1 MRKYAVLLLV
11 LVFLTASF
19 VITAKP
25 VSMAAPVE
33 NSWVPKAPMQQA
45 RSGLGIAVVSGK
57 IYAIGGTTESGFIPN
72 AYGSTVYGYRAN
84 GVGTNEEY
92 DPETDTWT
100 YKASMPTPRLAFATA
115 VYKNKIYCIGGQANR
130 SYTGI
135 NEVYDPATDTWETK
149 TPMPTPRTWVT
160 ANVVNG
166 KIYLMSGYGWFGSDS
181 SSKLN
186 EVYDPETDSWET
198 KTPSPDVPISGY
210 NLASCVFDNKIF
222 LFGGLTQ
229 DQHYQLNQI
238 YDTETDT
245 WSAGAYPPSSLGGG
259 AAAATTGASA
269 PKTIYA
275 MGPAPMYNPQGAPSY
290 TNRVYDP
297 RTDYWWSAA
306 DMPSERFNFGIAVVN
321 DTFYVIGGHT
331 YSYPGNYAPVALNEQ
346 YTPIGYGT
354 PDPSYVPPIET
365 STPEIALLSPENQIY
380 NETDVSLVFTVNKP
394 VVWMGYSLDSQENVT
409 ITGNT
414 TISGLSSGLHNVTV
428 YAKDEFENTGASE
441 TITFSVAE
449 EPFPVAAVAVASTA
463 VASVIGVS
471 LAVYL
476 TKTRRKNQKTKNAP
490 STDSSTTHHNN

>member
-1 MRKYAVLLLV
+1 MHV
-11 LVFLTASF
+11 
-19 VITAKP
+19 
-25 VSMAAPVE
+25 
-33 NSWVPKAPMQQA
+33 A
-45 RSGLGIAVVSGK
+45 RSGLGVAAVNGK
-57 IYAIGGTTESGFIPN
+57 IYAIGGSTESGFAPN
-72 AYGSTVYGYRAN
+72 AYGSTVYDFSAN

-92 DPETDTWT
+92 DPETNTWT
-100 YKASMPTPRLAFATA
+100 YKTSMPTPRLAFATA

-135 NEVYDPATDTWETK
+135 NEVYNPATDTWETK

-186 EVYDPETDSWET
+186 EVYDPETDSWTT
-198 KTPSPDVPISGY
+198 KTPSPEVPISGY

-259 AAAATTGASA
+259 AAAAPTGAFA

-275 MGPAPMYNPQGAPSY
+275 MGPAPIYNPQGAPSY

-297 RTDYWWSAA
+297 RTDYWWAAA
-306 DMPSERFNFGIAVVN
+306 DMLTPRFHFGIAVVN

-331 YSYPGNYAPVALNEQ
+331 YSFPGNYAPVALNEQ
-346 YTPIGYGT
+346 YVPMGYGT
-354 PDPSYVPPIET
+354 PDPSYVPPDVT
-365 STPEIALLSPENQIY
+365 PPEIAVLSPENRTY
-380 NETDVSLVFTVNKP
+380 YTVDVALNFTVNEP
-394 VVWMGYSLDSQENVT
+394 VSSMHYTLDDENFE
-409 ITGNT
+409 ISGNT
-414 TISGLSSGLHNVTV
+414 TLIGLPYGSHNLTV
-428 YAKDEFENTGASE
+428 YATDAADNTGASE
-441 TITFSVAE
+441 TINFTIAE
-449 EPFPVAAVAVASTA
+449 EPEPFPTTLVATASAATA
-463 VASVIGVS
+463 TMIGII
-471 LAVYL
+471 LLVYF
-476 TKTRRKNQKTKNAP
+476 KKRK
-490 STDSSTTHHNN
+490 H

>member
-1 MRKYAVLLLV
+1 MRKCVPLLLV
-11 LVFLTASF
+11 LVFLTASS

-25 VSMAAPVE
+25 VSAANPIA
-33 NSWVPKAPMQQA
+33 NSWASKAPMHVA
-45 RSGLGIAVVSGK
+45 RSGLGVAAVNGK
-57 IYAIGGTTESGFIPN
+57 IYAIGGTTESGFVPS
-72 AYGSTVYGYRAN
+72 AFGSDVYGYRAN

-92 DPETDTWT
+92 DPETNTWT

-135 NEVYDPATDTWETK
+135 NEVYDTATDTWETK

-166 KIYLMSGYGWFGSDS
+166 KIYLMSGYGWSGSDS

-198 KTPSPDVPISGY
+198 KTPSPEVPISGY

-259 AAAATTGASA
+259 AAAATTGAFA
-269 PKTIYA
+269 PKRIYA
-275 MGPAPMYNPQGAPSY
+275 IGPAPIYNPQGAPSY
-290 TNRVYDP
+290 TNRVYYP
-297 RTDYWWSAA
+297 RTDSWWAAA
-306 DMPSERFNFGIAVVN
+306 DMPTKRFNFGIAVVN

-331 YSYPGNYAPVALNEQ
+331 YSYPGSYAPVALNEQ
-346 YTPIGYGT
+346 YVPISYGT
-354 PDPSYVPPIET
+354 PDPSYVPPDIAP
-365 STPEIALLSPENQIY
+365 PEIAVLSPENRTY
-380 NETDVSLVFTVNKP
+380 YTVDVALNFTVNEP
-394 VVWMGYSLDSQENVT
+394 VSSMRYTLDGENLGE
-409 ITGNT
+409 ISGNT
-414 TISGLSSGLHNVTV
+414 TLTGLPYGSHNLTV
-428 YAKDEFENTGASE
+428 YATDAADNTGFSE
-441 TITFSVAE
+441 TIHFTIAEETKPFPTTLVAAASVA
-449 EPFPVAAVAVASTA
+449 AAVV
-463 VASVIGVS
+463 VGVG
-471 LAVYL
+471 LLVYF
-476 TKTRRKNQKTKNAP
+476 KKRK
-490 STDSSTTHHNN
+490 H